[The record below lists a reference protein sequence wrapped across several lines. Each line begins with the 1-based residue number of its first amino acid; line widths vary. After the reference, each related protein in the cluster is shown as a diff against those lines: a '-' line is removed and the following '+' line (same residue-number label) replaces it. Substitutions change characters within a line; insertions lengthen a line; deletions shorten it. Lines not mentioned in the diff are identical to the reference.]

1 SRRVLVAFTVS
12 RTPVGFMCP
21 PPLLVSLRVPSCP
34 LWSKQSEPQRTPRY
48 TKKTRLLCFSDRCV
62 CSFNHFVWAE
72 AEFLQYVLQRRRG
85 SKREHADY
93 LAMRTNVLRP
103 AKCRSLL
110 YRDSCLYFLREYLLF
125 IFLALLF
132 EDGPGRHADDA
143 RLHSFRFQ
151 LLISSDAEL
160 DLAAAGHQYYLRLAI
175 GRIGQNVS
183 ALGHARGGSVFC
195 TIKCRDR
202 LTCQHQRCRLVLQ
215 LHDDLPC
222 FDDFVG
228 VGRTQEHQSWNG
240 AQ

>member
-1 SRRVLVAFTVS
+1 
-12 RTPVGFMCP
+12 M
-21 PPLLVSLRVPSCP
+21 
-34 LWSKQSEPQRTPRY
+34 
-48 TKKTRLLCFSDRCV
+48 
-62 CSFNHFVWAE
+62 
-72 AEFLQYVLQRRRG
+72 
-85 SKREHADY
+85 HADHFA
-93 LAMRTNVLRP
+93 LPPNVLRP
-103 AKCRSLL
+103 AKCRRLL
-110 YRDSCLYFLREYLLF
+110 YRDSRLYFLREYLLL
-125 IFLALLF
+125 IFLALPF
-132 EDGPGRHADDA
+132 KDGPGRHADHA

-160 DLAAAGHQYYLRLAI
+160 NLAAAGHQYYLRLAI
-175 GRIGQNVS
+175 RRISQNVS

-195 TIKCRDR
+195 TVKCRDR